1 MKKELKVEHYDSSEV
16 AAKKK
21 KMLKRVA
28 TGVGAAALVTTLG
41 YFGLVQ
47 DKKATEPIVVNE
59 NLDTVRISVQK
70 DLDTVPTTVQTDLDT
85 VPMAVKKTPKKSK
98 KAATTVNADTVPVI
112 EFIEMETFICG
123 GGGAWFNSVV
133 EFLEA

>member
-16 AAKKK
+16 EAKKK

-28 TGVGAAALVTTLG
+28 TGVGAATLATTLG

-47 DKKATEPIVVNE
+47 DKKATEPIVIIE
-59 NLDTVRISVQK
+59 NLDTVSIKTELVEVLDTVPSIA
-70 DLDTVPTTVQTDLDT
+70 DLDTVP
-85 VPMAVKKTPKKSK
+85 VKKTPKSKSVK
-98 KAATTVNADTVPVI
+98 KDLDTTAVAPPP
-112 EFIEMETFICG
+112 IEMETFILG
-123 GGGAWFNSVV
+123 GGGAWFNSVI

>member
-1 MKKELKVEHYDSSEV
+1 MKNELKVEHYDSSEV

-21 KMLKRVA
+21 KMLKKVA

-59 NLDTVRISVQK
+59 NLDTASIKTELVEVLDTVPSIA
-70 DLDTVPTTVQTDLDT
+70 DLDTVPVPVKKKPKTVKGNPDPVDT
-85 VPMAVKKTPKKSK
+85 VVIDIEPMR
-98 KAATTVNADTVPVI
+98 D
-112 EFIEMETFICG
+112 FIMG
-123 GGGAWFNSVV
+123 GGGAWFNSVI